1 MIDIDD
7 IDPETF
13 VEENRER
20 LVQIIRHSDDPFAR
34 ACAWTMLDRYTPDR
48 EIDELHEELDNVA
61 NRRDDA

>member
-34 ACAWTMLDRYTPDR
+34 ACAWAMLDRYTPDR
-48 EIDELHEELDNVA
+48 EIDELHEELDNVT
-61 NRRDDA
+61 NRRADA

>member
-7 IDPETF
+7 IDPETY
-13 VEENRER
+13 VQENRDR

-48 EIDELHEELDNVA
+48 EIDELDSVT
-61 NRRDDA
+61 NRRVDV